1 MKLSNLVLVF
11 AAVSEARKYH
21 DVGSRWAKKI
31 ANQQSKD
38 EKSEAAAIAKV
49 AAKQAAAEEKKEN
62 KIESY
67 QEKAAAQAEAKK
79 AAYQEKKAD
88 QAQAKKEAAQE
99 KKEAKVEAKQEK
111 KENKAAAK
119 QLVASM
125 RSLSLNNAKPSGFRR
140 ENRKETVNA
149 KQEGRGDRQDG
160 RAERQD
166 NRVENKLER
175 VENKQGMRVDARIE
189 RLADKKADFAEA
201 KAEKKEAKKE
211 AKVAAINARQEV
223 RADRGNPRPAGDRR
237 NNRMEKLEAVK
248 AAYAAKK
255 AARMKAIQ
263 LAKTWKPCGAD
274 GSVSNASWGSR
285 KPGHMQLCMQSKGYQ
300 FDAMRCIIY
309 GMRADHVDETCRNTC
324 DDILADYDNLN
335 NDMSACAASKQ

>member
-1 MKLSNLVLVF
+1 MKLSNFVLVF

-88 QAQAKKEAAQE
+88 QAEAKKEAAQE

-125 RSLSLNNAKPSGFRR
+125 RSLSFNAKPSGFRR

-160 RAERQD
+160 RAERQE

-201 KAEKKEAKKE
+201 KAEKKDAKKE

-274 GSVSNASWGSR
+274 GSVSNAPWGSR